1 MLGLSNDRL
10 MTLGL
15 VSLGLYFLALLARGL
30 HGYSRFRRVRQTAV
44 LTWPVPRPGNYALLV
59 GLGVSG
65 LLLAALN
72 LYMGRPIHHVLALVL
87 MAAYFGIMVPLARR
101 IQLGLYRDGV
111 WADAGFLPYAEIA
124 RMAFREG
131 EEIVLVLLRRGSRAA
146 FRLPVPPAEYG
157 AVRKLLQ
164 DKIASRDLLTDGAIL
179 GLEA

>member
-1 MLGLSNDRL
+1 LPGLSNDRL

-15 VSLGLYFLALLARGL
+15 VSLGVYFLALLARGL
-30 HGYSRFRRVRQTAV
+30 YGYSRFRRVRQTAV
-44 LTWPVPRPGNYALLV
+44 LTWPVPRPGNYGLLV
-59 GLGVSG
+59 GLGAAG
-65 LLLAALN
+65 LFLAALN
-72 LYMGRPIHHVLALVL
+72 LFMGRPVHHVLALVL

-131 EEIVLVLLRRGSRAA
+131 EEIVLVLLQRGSRAA

-157 AVRKLLQ
+157 AVRRLLQ
-164 DKIASRDLLTDGAIL
+164 DKIASREVLTDGAIL